1 MNVWDHK
8 TDWHFEEN
16 EPNSVYFS
24 AQGFS
29 PAGLRVHVQLS
40 WNEHAEGQVF
50 LPIHQET
57 AEGVQL
63 FAPCPTIRTSA
74 LARRTSLIRIKSCG
88 FCDVSPWF
96 CPGTQSKAIWAGLV
110 QFVYDMKLAQPSAKN
125 RFWLLLVF
133 NMWKVFSLLKSSL
146 SHSILLLCLRP

>member
-1 MNVWDHK
+1 MTGKIQKWKYRSQVTNCMEKNGRGFSMNVWDHK

-16 EPNSVYFS
+16 ELNSVYFS

-63 FAPCPTIRTSA
+63 FPPCPTIRTST
-74 LARRTSLIRIKSCG
+74 LDRRTSLIRIKSCG
-88 FCDVSPWF
+88 FCDIVSLWF
-96 CPGTQSKAIWAGLV
+96 CPGTQSKPSGLC
-110 QFVYDMKLAQPSAKN
+110 
-125 RFWLLLVF
+125 W
-133 NMWKVFSLLKSSL
+133 
-146 SHSILLLCLRP
+146 SHLCMTWNWHRHQLRTDFDCY